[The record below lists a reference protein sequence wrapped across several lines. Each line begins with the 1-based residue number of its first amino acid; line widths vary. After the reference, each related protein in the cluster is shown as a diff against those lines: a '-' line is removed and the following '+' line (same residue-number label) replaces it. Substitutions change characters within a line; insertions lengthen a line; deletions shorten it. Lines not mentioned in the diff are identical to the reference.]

1 MLTKIKSSA
10 TDYLKKAA
18 VEFAVDKA
26 KKKFIGTPTEAV
38 MSINTHAKQANKDT
52 NSILDGYWPT
62 IEKKVLELVGK
73 GLADD
78 ESVGVALKTAY
89 SIMPMPV
96 RLLLSEE
103 KFVKFGMERKASFL
117 GASGAEKA
125 SAVDV
130 VALQSNTTTTT
141 SKLTSAIPRGV
152 LSARKNHGLYEN
164 LIPEL
169 LAFCVVSNGVIQ
181 DSEIKM
187 AVSIINS
194 DEIIRNKKKAIEN
207 FSTYIKLNMSNK
219 RNAEDLYDLNFSTL
233 KAKIAK
239 LESSTEKARVD
250 MIIESML
257 NSVEEITVANSR
269 ATADAMRG
277 ALV

>member
-18 VEFAVDKA
+18 VDFAVDAA

-62 IEKKVLELVGK
+62 IEKKVLEMVGK

-117 GASGAEKA
+117 GASAAEKA
-125 SAVDV
+125 SVVDV
-130 VALQSNTTTTT
+130 AAIQSNDDTTT
-141 SKLTSAIPRGV
+141 SKLIPRGV

-207 FSTYIKLNMSNK
+207 FSTYTKLNMSNK

>member
-1 MLTKIKSSA
+1 MASGENCVVMNSLCAFRAIH
-10 TDYLKKAA
+10 
-18 VEFAVDKA
+18 
-26 KKKFIGTPTEAV
+26 FIG
-38 MSINTHAKQANKDT
+38 
-52 NSILDGYWPT
+52 LF
-62 IEKKVLELVGK
+62 LEV
-73 GLADD
+73 
-78 ESVGVALKTAY
+78 VC
-89 SIMPMPV
+89 
-96 RLLLSEE
+96 LLST
-103 KFVKFGMERKASFL
+103 FFKA
-117 GASGAEKA
+117 
-125 SAVDV
+125 
-130 VALQSNTTTTT
+130 N
-141 SKLTSAIPRGV
+141 
-152 LSARKNHGLYEN
+152 N
-164 LIPEL
+164 LPEL

-207 FSTYIKLNMSNK
+207 FSTHTKLNMSNK

-257 NSVEEITVANSR
+257 NSVEEIMVANSR
-269 ATADAMRG
+269 ATADEMRG